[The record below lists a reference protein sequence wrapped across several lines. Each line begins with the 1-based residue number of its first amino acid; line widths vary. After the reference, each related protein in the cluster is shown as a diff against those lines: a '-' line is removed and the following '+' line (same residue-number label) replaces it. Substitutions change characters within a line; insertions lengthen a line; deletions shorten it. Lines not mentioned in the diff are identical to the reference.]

1 MGKPGLGGWGSPLP
15 WLADSGPQA
24 KEKEL
29 DFGNV
34 VVNSQQSRLLVL
46 HNEGNC
52 TLDYRLFLEQHS
64 PESISKD
71 PLGTGLGWGWGQ
83 GGGHWLRLGNQTTVC
98 GQAK

>member
-1 MGKPGLGGWGSPLP
+1 MGALWPLVHTPGTALPWGFKGWESQSWGSPLP

-34 VVNSQQSRLLVL
+34 VVNNQQSRFLVL
-46 HNEGNC
+46 QNEGSC

-64 PESISKD
+64 PESISND
-71 PLGTGLGWGWGQ
+71 PLGTGLG
-83 GGGHWLRLGNQTTVC
+83 
-98 GQAK
+98 